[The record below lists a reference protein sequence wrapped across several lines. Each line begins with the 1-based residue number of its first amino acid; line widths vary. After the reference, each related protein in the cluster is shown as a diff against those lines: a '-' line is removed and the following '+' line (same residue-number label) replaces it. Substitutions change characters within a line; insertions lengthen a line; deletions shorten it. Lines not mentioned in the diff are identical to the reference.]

1 MRNRILLT
9 SLACGLLAVAASRAR
24 ADEVRTTHTTKILK
38 RPGEQS
44 PVVIRVSAGHEMEVL
59 EEQGRWIKVKVE
71 GHEGWV
77 TRTSVESTTEA
88 REVQRNTRH
97 RPFVDG
103 RSLRRGWSGDAPDDR
118 VGEDATGGD
127 DDSASSAK
135 DKDAGDDDGDDAPA
149 KPKKKAPPPK
159 KVKARHDDDADDDG
173 DDEEAAAKPKAK
185 KHAKKHVAKHADDDG
200 DDDGDKPRKHG
211 DDDGDDDGAQAEQQ
225 EPEKKMMT
233 VTADEADLRAKPSK
247 HGKAVLTV
255 GKGDRLAFVDQSDD
269 GKWVQVENEDGDAG
283 WIRAKDIQAD
293 GHASREIRTD
303 VRLGFSSIGETFS
316 SNGTGNLAN
325 YKMGSAAVALALG
338 GSADWKYG
346 EQYRVGAELVYVGS
360 KATPGIRYT
369 DGTTT
374 TDIGFTTHDIDV
386 RLRAGYDMHSAKGTV
401 LWGHLGYHYGMFSI
415 DNVGDLTKNL
425 AHLPSEIL
433 SGPTVGLGLDI
444 PKLGEKIGM
453 RATADLLYPGT
464 RTQTKGLE
472 DGASSKAMA
481 AYLTALLSYQW
492 KSDITLDAG
501 YRLDYAS
508 TSWSGAATASMRG
521 TNATTAARTDIAH
534 VLTIGLAKSF

>member
-9 SLACGLLAVAASRAR
+9 SLACGLLAIASARAR

-59 EEQGRWIKVKVE
+59 EEQGRWLKVKVE

-127 DDSASSAK
+127 DDAASAK
-135 DKDAGDDDGDDAPA
+135 DKDDGGDDDDAVA
-149 KPKKKAPPPK
+149 KPKKKAAPV
-159 KVKARHDDDADDDG
+159 KVKAHHDADADDGDG
-173 DDEEAAAKPKAK
+173 DDEVAAKPKAK
-185 KHAKKHVAKHADDDG
+185 KHAKKHAAKHDDDG
-200 DDDGDKPRKHG
+200 DDDGDKPKKH
-211 DDDGDDDGAQAEQQ
+211 DDGDDDGDQAEQ
-225 EPEKKMMT
+225 EPAKKMMT
-233 VTADEADLRAKPSK
+233 VTADETDLRAKPSK
-247 HGKAVLTV
+247 HAKSTLTV

-283 WIRAKDIQAD
+283 WIRAKDIQPD
-293 GHASREIRTD
+293 GHGAREVRTD
-303 VRLGFSSIGETFS
+303 ARLGFASIGETFKS
-316 SNGTGNLAN
+316 DGTGNLAN
-325 YKMGSAAVALALG
+325 YTMGSAAVALALG
-338 GSADWKYG
+338 GSIDWKYG
-346 EQYRVGAELVYVGS
+346 EQYRIGAELTYVGS

-374 TDIGFTTHDIDV
+374 TDIPFTTHDIDA
-386 RLRAGYDMHSAKGTV
+386 RLRAGYDMHSEKGTV
-401 LWGHLGYHYGMFSI
+401 LWGHLGYHYGMFSV

-433 SGPTVGLGLDI
+433 SGPTVGLGIDI
-444 PKLGEKIGM
+444 PKLGEKIGA
-453 RATADLLYPGT
+453 RAAADLLYPGT
-464 RTQTKGLE
+464 RSQTKGLE

-501 YRLDYAS
+501 YRLDYA
-508 TSWSGAATASMRG
+508 TTTWSGAATASMRG
-521 TNATTAARTDIAH
+521 TNSTTAARTDLTH
-534 VLTIGLAKSF
+534 VLTVGLSKSF

>member
-1 MRNRILLT
+1 
-9 SLACGLLAVAASRAR
+9 
-24 ADEVRTTHTTKILK
+24 VRTTHTTKILK

-59 EEQGRWIKVKVE
+59 EEQGRWLKVKVE

-127 DDSASSAK
+127 DSADDRASAK
-135 DKDAGDDDGDDAPA
+135 DSDGDDDGDAP
-149 KPKKKAPPPK
+149 KPKKKAPPPA
-159 KVKARHDDDADDDG
+159 KVKARHDADSDDG
-173 DDEEAAAKPKAK
+173 DSDDEVAAKPKAK
-185 KHAKKHVAKHADDDG
+185 KHAKKHVSKHADDDA
-200 DDDGDKPRKHG
+200 DDDGDKPKKHG
-211 DDDGDDDGAQAEQQ
+211 DDEADGDDAADQAEK

-233 VTADEADLRAKPSK
+233 VTADETDLRAKPSK
-247 HGKAVLTV
+247 HAKSTLTV

-269 GKWVQVENEDGDAG
+269 GKWVQVENEDGDSG

-293 GHASREIRTD
+293 GHAAREIRTD
-303 VRLGFSSIGETFS
+303 ARLGFSSIGETFKS
-316 SNGTGNLAN
+316 DGTGNLAN
-325 YKMGSAAVALALG
+325 YTMGSAAVALALG

-346 EQYRVGAELVYVGS
+346 ESYRIGAELTYVGS

-374 TDIGFTTHDIDV
+374 TDIGFTTHDIDA
-386 RLRAGYDMHSAKGTV
+386 RLRAGYDMHSEKGTV
-401 LWGHLGYHYGMFSI
+401 VWAHLGYHYGMFSI

-433 SGPTVGLGLDI
+433 SGPTVGFGLDM

-453 RATADLLYPGT
+453 RAAADLLYPGT

-481 AYLTALLSYQW
+481 AYLTALVSYQW
-492 KSDITLDAG
+492 KSDLTLDAG
-501 YRLDYAS
+501 YRLDYA
-508 TSWSGAATASMRG
+508 TTDWSGAATASMRG
-521 TNATTAARTDIAH
+521 TNSTTASRTDLTH